1 MYFRGLEFRFRWV
14 PTLVL
19 ALLVPLFVALGIW
32 QLDRAEQKR
41 ELARLSSERAN
52 MPAWELSG
60 QTASPELLRYRRL
73 RATGIFES
81 EGQIFIENRHEGN
94 RIGFHVITP
103 LHIQGSDMRV
113 LVNRGWVPA
122 ARDGSPTAAP
132 VPDGRVT
139 VTGNSNIPSPPALI
153 LGGKADPAKQWGK
166 RWPYLTVKL
175 YAAGADYP
183 VQPVV
188 ILESPRDPYGFFRNW
203 PPELPKEGMHIGYA
217 IQWFAFAFIA
227 VAIWLR
233 LGLVRRTEGGIGA

>member
-14 PTLVL
+14 PTLML

-52 MPAWELSG
+52 LPPWELSG
-60 QTASPELLRYRRL
+60 KTASPELLRYRRL
-73 RATGIFES
+73 RATGVFEP
-81 EGQIFIENRHEGN
+81 EGQIFIENRHDGN

-113 LVNRGWVPA
+113 LVNRGWIPA
-122 ARDGSPTAAP
+122 ARDGSPTPAP
-132 VPDGRVT
+132 VPEGRVT
-139 VTGNSNIPSPPALI
+139 VTGSSNIPSPPALI

-166 RWPYLTVKL
+166 RWPYLTVEL
-175 YAAGADYP
+175 YAAGAGYP

-188 ILESPRDPYGFFRNW
+188 ILEEPRDPYGFLRNW

-227 VAIWLR
+227 VVIWLR
-233 LGLVRRTEGGIGA
+233 LGLVRRTEGGIRA